1 MKELKK
7 QISKLW
13 WDSIFT
19 SLIFLIVG
27 IMLILKP
34 TEIITMIS
42 MVVGIGIMIAG
53 IFAFVKYFKI
63 KEKNFRFD
71 FIYGVIC
78 IVSGILL
85 VLNPEAVASVLPL
98 VLGIWMVIH
107 SMMKIEYILTLSKNH
122 DISFWITTILT
133 VLTLAS
139 GILFIFNPFKGAA
152 ILTQILGSII
162 TFYALMD
169 VINAFVL
176 RKSVK
181 KSVGNTIKIEN
192 ETIQEAIII
201 EDEE

>member
-176 RKSVK
+176 KKSVK

>member
-181 KSVGNTIKIEN
+181 KSVGNK
-192 ETIQEAIII
+192 QFRKL
-201 EDEE
+201 